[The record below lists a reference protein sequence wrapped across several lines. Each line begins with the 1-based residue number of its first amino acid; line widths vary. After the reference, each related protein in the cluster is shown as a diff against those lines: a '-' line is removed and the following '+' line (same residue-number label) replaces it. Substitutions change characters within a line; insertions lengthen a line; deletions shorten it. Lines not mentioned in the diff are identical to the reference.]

1 MKWLHWQIKSSYF
14 KQNKTKK
21 KSLVHC
27 LLVWSE
33 PSESVL
39 RWCCPCNGL
48 LSVRRNQQNPFKGL
62 FHGDCNVWIL
72 QRDVLSVES
81 VFWLFH
87 NALKWCLLLGFYLVS
102 VCFVIFIV
110 FLLNLLILVVL
121 FHTPALWCRLDIGN
135 IIGSCFFF
143 MCEPFVIHLNNVFK
157 P

>member
-1 MKWLHWQIKSSYF
+1 MKWLHWQIKSSLYL

-21 KSLVHC
+21 GLVHC

-62 FHGDCNVWIL
+62 FRGDCNVWIL

-102 VCFVIFIV
+102 VCFVIFIGFFYWIILYLKSYFIYLLHYGADWTLVTSLEV
-110 FLLNLLILVVL
+110 FFYVWTL
-121 FHTPALWCRLDIGN
+121 C
-135 IIGSCFFF
+135 
-143 MCEPFVIHLNNVFK
+143 
-157 P
+157 